1 MGMGK
6 INTKIMTCVTC
17 PVGCEMTVE
26 YEDKNLISVAGNE
39 CKRGIKYASDEITNP
54 RRTLTSTVVLNLDG
68 GKTKF
73 LPVKTDKPIS
83 KDKIFEAMKI
93 INKIKI
99 NVPSNIKMGDVLYSD
114 FTESGINLVAGRDIE
129 DGKA

>member
-1 MGMGK
+1 MG
-6 INTKIMTCVTC
+6 IKIMTCVTC
-17 PVGCEMTVE
+17 PVGCELTVE
-26 YEDKNLISVAGNE
+26 YEDKNLISVSGNE

-54 RRTLTSTVVLNLDG
+54 RRTLTSTVILNING
-68 GKTKF
+68 VKTKF

-99 NVPSNIKMGDVLYSD
+99 NVPFKIIMGDIIYPD
-114 FTESGINLVAGRDIE
+114 FTENGINLVAGRDIE
-129 DGKA
+129 GG